1 VTGNRPFVLGLTG
14 SIGMGKS
21 TTAGFFREFG
31 IPVWD
36 ADAAVHRLYASGAA
50 GTARIA
56 DLFPQAINDSG
67 VDRAALRN
75 IIATDPTA
83 MGRIEA
89 LIHPLVARDRAE
101 FVRAARKSGEWLV
114 VVDIPLLFETG
125 GESGVDATLVVS
137 APADVQRQR
146 VLARAEMTPAHFAR
160 ILASQTPDPEKRARA
175 DYVIQTTSLAPARTA
190 VAKLLAELKDGT
202 GPDA

>member
-1 VTGNRPFVLGLTG
+1 MTGNRPFVLGLTG

>member
-1 VTGNRPFVLGLTG
+1 MTGNRPFVLGLTG

-146 VLARAEMTPAHFAR
+146 VLARAEMTPAHLAR